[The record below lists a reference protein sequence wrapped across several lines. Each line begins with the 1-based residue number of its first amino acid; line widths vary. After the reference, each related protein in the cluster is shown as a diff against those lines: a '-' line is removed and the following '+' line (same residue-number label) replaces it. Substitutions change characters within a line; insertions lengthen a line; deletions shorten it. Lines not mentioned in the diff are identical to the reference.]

1 MSTEHTMHRIR
12 PRTRSAALRP
22 PLRGVAA
29 PLLLAAV
36 LLPATAAAQTPPQ
49 ARLQS
54 QGSEIVFA
62 IKQMGVPVEGRFGR
76 FDAQIALD
84 PRQPAGGHVSMS
96 IDTGSARFGAAEID
110 AEVGKPVW
118 LATAKFP
125 QASFESSAIKALGGG
140 RFEVSG
146 QLSIK
151 GSTQPLVVPV
161 QITQSGASS
170 TASGSFAI
178 KRLAFKVGDGEWAD
192 TSLVADEVQVRFKLA
207 LTGLPPL

>member
-1 MSTEHTMHRIR
+1 MNHTLARTTLSFLPR
-12 PRTRSAALRP
+12 PRRRAAS
-22 PLRGVAA
+22 V
-29 PLLLAAV
+29 LLLAAV
-36 LLPATAAAQTPPQ
+36 LAPVAALAQTPAPAPPP
-49 ARLQS
+49 ARLQA
-54 QGSEIVFA
+54 QGSEIAFV

-84 PRQPAGGHVSMS
+84 PRRPETGRVSMS

-110 AEVGKPVW
+110 VEVGKPVW
-118 LATAKFP
+118 LSTAKFP
-125 QASFESSAIKALGGG
+125 QASFQSSAIKALGGG